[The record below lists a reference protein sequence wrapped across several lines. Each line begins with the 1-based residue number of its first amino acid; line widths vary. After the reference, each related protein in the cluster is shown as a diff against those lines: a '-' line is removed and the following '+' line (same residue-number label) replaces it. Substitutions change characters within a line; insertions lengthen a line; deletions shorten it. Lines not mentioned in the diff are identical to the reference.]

1 MTILDIVMIY
11 YSPNYVTEEL
21 FAEDAL
27 SLKIPHTNE
36 YHCGG
41 ISNNSNYINRLSPNF
56 LLQKQALIF
65 HHL

>member
-11 YSPNYVTEEL
+11 YSPNYISKEL

-27 SLKIPHTNE
+27 SLKIPLTNE

-41 ISNNSNYINRLSPNF
+41 IFNNSN
-56 LLQKQALIF
+56 
-65 HHL
+65 

>member
-11 YSPNYVTEEL
+11 YSLNYISKEL

-27 SLKIPHTNE
+27 SLKIPLTNE

-41 ISNNSNYINRLSPNF
+41 IFNKSNLINRLSPNF
-56 LLQKQALIF
+56 LPQKQALIF